1 MSAGSAAYEETR
13 SALRWPLLTWGLF
26 VPAGLEIIFLAL
38 AAAVNLQWL
47 VAAAVLPFLAPML
60 ILTSLLYRN
69 WPTGVRIDD
78 TGITV
83 GAIRSPRAL
92 SRTPSAFHQSW
103 GRYTSPWPQITSA
116 RVVTDPAEL
125 RHLASRSQHPTF
137 NNSWGSKRAMDHCD
151 IGVMTC
157 PFMRA
162 ALVVDLY
169 PSGVTGT
176 TVRPAR
182 VYKPLT
188 MLGIPFTT
196 RRIAPRTWD
205 TWIVPT
211 RHPQALEEALKQYR
225 PDPPS
230 DTLPPSAVTKL
241 HGRG

>member
-1 MSAGSAAYEETR
+1 MSTGSASTYEEAR
-13 SALRWPLLTWGLF
+13 SALRWPFLAWGLV

-38 AAAVNLQWL
+38 AAAVNVQWL
-47 VAAAVLPFLAPML
+47 IAAAILPFFVPMT
-60 ILTSLLYRN
+60 ITTSLLYRN
-69 WPTGVRIDD
+69 WPTGIRIDD
-78 TGITV
+78 TGITI

-103 GRYTSPWPQITSA
+103 GRYTCSWPEITNA

-125 RHLASRSQHPTF
+125 RYLTSRFRHPTF
-137 NNSWGSKRAMDHCD
+137 NNSWGSKRAMQHCD

-162 ALVVDLY
+162 ALIVELY

-182 VYKPLT
+182 VFKPMT

-196 RRIAPRTWD
+196 RSIPPRTWD
-205 TWIVPT
+205 TWSVPT
-211 RHPQALEEALKQYR
+211 RHPHALEEALKRYR
-225 PDPPS
+225 
-230 DTLPPSAVTKL
+230 
-241 HGRG
+241 